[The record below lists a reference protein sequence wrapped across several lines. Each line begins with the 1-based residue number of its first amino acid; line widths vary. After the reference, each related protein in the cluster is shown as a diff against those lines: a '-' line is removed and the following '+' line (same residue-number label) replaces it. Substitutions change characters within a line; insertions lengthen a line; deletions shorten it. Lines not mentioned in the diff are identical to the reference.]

1 MNFIGYFRQ
10 ETLVTATKQTIP
22 CIRKALACV
31 YHLSI
36 ERKRTMLRRLNH
48 IFKANFALIFVSFL
62 LQVNAIQAAE
72 NEKIT
77 WHAWSEEIF
86 EQAKREDK
94 LLILDLEA
102 VWCHWCHVMEEKTYH
117 DPAVVKLINQ
127 KYIAIRVDQ
136 DANPD
141 ISIRYEDYGWPATV
155 IFKADGSEL
164 VKRRGYIPPE
174 RMASLLQ
181 AVIDDPTPGPSVVAI
196 KEIVAGNNR
205 EFSAIQREKM
215 INTVNRGY
223 DAPVGGWGTTHKFIL
238 APNVEFALIKARQGD
253 KAFEK
258 KARETLDKAI
268 ALIDPVWGGIYQY
281 SDRGRW
287 NSPHFEKIM
296 SFQADDL
303 QLYSLAY
310 LQFSE
315 PRYLKAARDIER
327 YLNTFLSS
335 PDGAFYTSQD
345 ADVSDKID
353 GHAFYPLDDKGR
365 RALGMPRIDK
375 NSYAR
380 ENGWAIRGLTALYDA
395 TGDKLVLNRA
405 IKAANWV
412 QANRGLGDGGFK
424 HGEKDRAGPY
434 LGDTL
439 AMAEAYLSLYI
450 STGDRAWLEKSRAS
464 MDFIEKNFQSTIG
477 FATAAIPKN
486 SKGVFQQPL
495 LQMEANVSIARL
507 ANKLLHYTG
516 SQDYKKTTSHAM
528 QYLVT
533 LDNPDNVRYLVGPLM
548 AADELANEP
557 AHITI
562 VGSKS
567 DVAAQAL
574 HQKALQYP
582 VVYRRIEWWDK
593 AEGKMPN
600 PDVQYPTLAKAAA
613 FICVNH
619 ACSTPITA
627 PEKLHAKADNLIFST
642 Q

>member
-1 MNFIGYFRQ
+1 
-10 ETLVTATKQTIP
+10 
-22 CIRKALACV
+22 
-31 YHLSI
+31 
-36 ERKRTMLRRLNH
+36 MLRWL
-48 IFKANFALIFVSFL
+48 KSLFVL
-62 LQVNAIQAAE
+62 LLVVFTVNTVRAAE
-72 NEKIT
+72 NDKII

-86 EQAKREDK
+86 EQAKRENK
-94 LLILDLEA
+94 LVILDLEA
-102 VWCHWCHVMEEKTYH
+102 VWCHWCHVMDEKTYH
-117 DPAVVKLINQ
+117 DPTVVNLIKQ

-174 RMASLLQ
+174 NMARILQ
-181 AVIDDPTPGPSVVAI
+181 AVIDDPTPGPSVVPA
-196 KEIVAGNNR
+196 KEISLGGSG
-205 EFSAIQREKM
+205 EFSSKQREN
-215 INTVNRGY
+215 IVSSVNRGY
-223 DAPVGGWGTTHKFIL
+223 DAVQGGWGTTHKFIL
-238 APNVEFALIKARQGD
+238 APNVEYALIKARQGD
-253 KAFEK
+253 KSFEK

-296 SFQADDL
+296 SFQAEDL

-310 LQFSE
+310 LQFNE

-327 YLNTFLSS
+327 YLATFLSS
-335 PDGAFYTSQD
+335 PEGAFYTSQD
-345 ADVSDKID
+345 ADVNKKID

-375 NSYAR
+375 NIYAR

-395 TGDKLVLNRA
+395 TGDKAILNRA
-405 IKAANWV
+405 IKAANWIE
-412 QANRGLGDGGFK
+412 ANRSLSDGGFK
-424 HGEKDRAGPY
+424 HGESDRAGPY

-439 AMAEAYLSLYI
+439 AMAEAYLALYT
-450 STGDRAWLEKSRAS
+450 STGDRVWLEKSRAG
-464 MDFIEKNFQSTIG
+464 MAFIEKNFKSDIG
-477 FATAAIPKN
+477 FVAAVTPKN
-486 SKGVFQQPL
+486 SKGVFQKPL
-495 LQMEANVSIARL
+495 LQMESNVSVGRL
-507 ANKLLHYTG
+507 ANKLMHYTG
-516 SQDYKKTTSHAM
+516 SQQYKNSARHAM
-528 QYLVT
+528 QYLVS
-533 LDNPDNVRYLVGPLM
+533 LDTPDNLRYLIGPLVL
-548 AADELANEP
+548 ADELAADP

-567 DVAAQAL
+567 DPAAQAL
-574 HQKALQYP
+574 YQKALQYP

-593 AEGKMPN
+593 TEGKMPN

-619 ACSTPITA
+619 ACSTPIFEPA
-627 PEKLHAKADNLIFST
+627 KLSAKADLLIFST

>member
-1 MNFIGYFRQ
+1 M
-10 ETLVTATKQTIP
+10 
-22 CIRKALACV
+22 
-31 YHLSI
+31 S
-36 ERKRTMLRRLNH
+36 RRLNH
-48 IFKANFALIFVSFL
+48 IFKVIFALSFVGFL

-117 DPAVVKLINQ
+117 NPAVVKLINQ

-181 AVIDDPTPGPSVVAI
+181 AVIADPTPGPSVAAV
-196 KEIVAGNNR
+196 KEAVVGNSR
-205 EFSAIQREKM
+205 EFSAKQTEKI
-215 INTVNRGY
+215 INSVNRGY
-223 DAPVGGWGTTHKFIL
+223 DSVQGGWGTTHKFIL

-268 ALIDPVWGGIYQY
+268 ILIDPIWGGIYQY

-296 SFQADDL
+296 SFQAEGL
-303 QLYSLAY
+303 RLYSLAY
-310 LQFSE
+310 LQFNA
-315 PRYLKAARDIER
+315 PHYLQAARDIER
-327 YLNTFLSS
+327 YLTTFLSG
-335 PDGAFYTSQD
+335 PQGAFYTSQD

-365 RALGMPRIDK
+365 RALGMPRIDQ
-375 NSYAR
+375 NIYAR

-395 TGDKLVLNRA
+395 TGDKAVLNRA
-405 IKAANWV
+405 IKAANWIE
-412 QANRGLGDGGFK
+412 ANRSLGDGGFK

-439 AMAEAYLSLYI
+439 AMAEAFLALYV
-450 STGDRAWLEKSRAS
+450 STGDRAWLEKSRAG
-464 MDFIEKNFQSTIG
+464 MAFIEKNLQSTIG
-477 FATAAIPKN
+477 YMASAIPKN

-507 ANKLLHYTG
+507 ANSLLHYTG
-516 SQDYKKTTSHAM
+516 NQQYNNTAAHAM
-528 QYLVT
+528 QYLTT
-533 LDNPDNVRYLVGPLM
+533 LDTPDNVRYLVGPLM

-562 VGSKS
+562 VGEKS
-567 DVAAQAL
+567 DPAAQAL
-574 HQKALQYP
+574 YQKALQYP

-627 PEKLHAKADNLIFST
+627 PEKLHTKADNLIFST
-642 Q
+642 